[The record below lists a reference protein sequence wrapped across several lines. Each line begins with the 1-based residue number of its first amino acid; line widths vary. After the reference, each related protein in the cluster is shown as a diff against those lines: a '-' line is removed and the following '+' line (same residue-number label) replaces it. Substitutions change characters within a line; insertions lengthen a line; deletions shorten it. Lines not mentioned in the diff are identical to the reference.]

1 VNFRILRLLNN
12 ININMKSKGLEIGPV
27 LCNAGLY
34 YSSVTDTSES
44 LAMYLQIMVANG
56 YELTAYTPW
65 ALNQVLRKVRP
76 MDLSQATTNRLT
88 DHTVLSLVTGTEPDG
103 PICPLEQR
111 NPSFASLLQQN
122 QPEDL
127 AIRLYTI
134 YLVALGKMSAG
145 KHLMQEY
152 QTAQK
157 SQDSHVPRL
166 LRGDEN
172 SVRRAQ
178 LFAVAFILARD
189 VENAAAVLRTG
200 LVPGGHNGEGNTI
213 RPIVSSLYLSHKIEI
228 GANFDSQ
235 LRSFVSNDWESAL
248 DLIQKLID
256 YDALLATEGEMSG
269 RCVVAWVENEDGTG
283 QAVVKTSAVEQE
295 VEAERGM
302 SEFDRSLWDITLD
315 SASQA
320 VIERKEAAHA

>member
-1 VNFRILRLLNN
+1 
-12 ININMKSKGLEIGPV
+12 MKSKGLEIGPA

-56 YELTAYTPW
+56 YELTEYTPW

-111 NPSFASLLQQN
+111 NPSFASLLRQN

-127 AIRLYTI
+127 ATRLYTI
-134 YLVALGKMSAG
+134 YLVTLGKIGAG

-152 QTAQK
+152 QTAQN
-157 SQDSHVPRL
+157 SQVSHVPRS

-189 VENAAAVLRTG
+189 VENAAAILKNG
-200 LVPGGHNGEGNTI
+200 LVPEEHRGEENTV
-213 RPIVSSLYLSHKIEI
+213 RPIISSLYRSHKIEI
-228 GANFDSQ
+228 AANFDSQ

-248 DLIQKLID
+248 DHIQKLID
-256 YDALLATEGEMSG
+256 YDALLTAEGEVSG
-269 RCVVAWVENEDGTG
+269 RRVVMRAENEDGTG
-283 QAVVKTSAVEQE
+283 QAVVKPTAVKQE
-295 VEAERGM
+295 VEAEGGM
-302 SEFDRSLWDITLD
+302 SEFDISLWDLTLD
-315 SASQA
+315 TASQA
-320 VIERKEAAHA
+320 VIERNEAGHAYKEDAYGMP